1 MEMNVLLELTAYGK
15 PYRMDPMNSLEWIE
29 LDQKLEYARCSHLA
43 FIVDD
48 ALTISHRNYFDEY
61 EY

>member
-1 MEMNVLLELTAYGK
+1 MEINMLLELTAYAK
-15 PYRMDPMNSLEWIE
+15 PYRVDPMNSLEWTE

-48 ALTISHRNYFDEY
+48 ALTVSYRNYFDEY